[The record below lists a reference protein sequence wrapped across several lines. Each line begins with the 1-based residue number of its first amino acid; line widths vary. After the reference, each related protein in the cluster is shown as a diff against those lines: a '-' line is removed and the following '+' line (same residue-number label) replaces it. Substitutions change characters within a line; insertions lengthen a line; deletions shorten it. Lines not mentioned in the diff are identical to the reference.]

1 MLCPQSAGVLSNAVT
16 CRESQIYH
24 VKRKKTET
32 KEYIAYDSINERPE
46 LTPGRRHQKVVSCG
60 LREGNEFTGGGGAG
74 WGTRGNFLGDG
85 NVLYLD
91 LDSSY
96 MRYTSTKLFELYS

>member
-1 MLCPQSAGVLSNAVT
+1 MLCPQSAGLLSNAVT

-60 LREGNEFTGGGGAG
+60 LREGNEFTGGGGGQAG
-74 WGTRGNFLGDG
+74 EHEATFWVMEMCCILIWIAVT
-85 NVLYLD
+85 
-91 LDSSY
+91 
-96 MRYTSTKLFELYS
+96 